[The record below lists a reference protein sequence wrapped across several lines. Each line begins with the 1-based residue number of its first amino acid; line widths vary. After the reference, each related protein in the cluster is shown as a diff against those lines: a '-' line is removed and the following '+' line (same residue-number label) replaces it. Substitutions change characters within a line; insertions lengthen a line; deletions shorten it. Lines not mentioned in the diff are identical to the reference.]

1 MTKSVVGYRLNKKAS
16 SQIPTLRSENL
27 ADILTEC
34 FGLHWVKVMKTDD
47 DCSIQL
53 KCCDQQGFPI
63 SKCVSEN
70 SLFCF
75 RMSQLRSNQFDI
87 G

>member
-34 FGLHWVKVMKTDD
+34 FSLHPVKVMRTDE

-53 KCCDQQGFPI
+53 KCRDQQGFPI
-63 SKCVSEN
+63 SKLVSEN
-70 SLFCF
+70 CF
-75 RMSQLRSNQFDI
+75 RMSQLRSNHFGI